1 MAWAKNGTSN
11 TLGSA
16 GDDLDITDLTAYKFN
31 QILIHGLSS
40 GAITIN
46 LNMDNNSASDY
57 ALRENTDGT
66 GETTKVNQT
75 TLEALLQ
82 TSSSDGFAVM
92 YCVNIDGEEKL
103 LISNSIR
110 NNTAGAG
117 TAPNRREIVGKVDTT
132 TNSGQFTRI
141 DANNSG
147 AGDYDTDSNLSVIGS
162 D

>member
-1 MAWAKNGTSN
+1 MAWSKNGTT
-11 TLGSA
+11 TLSSA
-16 GDDLDITDLTAYKFN
+16 GDTVTVSSLTASDFN
-31 QILIHGLSS
+31 VFLFHGLSS

-57 ALRENTDGT
+57 ALRENTNGT
-66 GETTKVNQT
+66 GESTKTNLT

-82 TSSSDGFAVM
+82 TSSSDGFVVM
-92 YCVNIDGEEKL
+92 YCANIDGEEKL

-110 NNTAGAG
+110 NNTAGASN
-117 TAPNRREIVGKVDTT
+117 APNRREIVGKCDTT

-147 AGDYDTDSNLSVIGS
+147 AGDYDTDSNLSALGTN
-162 D
+162 